1 MRVLLMIRFFVSLFG
16 INRLL
21 RALSGRRE
29 LSLLVRIAKDNYIQE
44 HLFNNPKYRDP
55 KKLNKYESQSYSQ
68 NGEDGIIQEI
78 LARIGETNKYFVE
91 IGAGNGLQNNTVVL
105 LMNNW
110 SGHWIEAAPNNIEI
124 IQDRFKFLIAS
135 GSLSV
140 DSSKVSENTIEELLE
155 GFGVPEEFDLLSIDI
170 DGIDYWVWKSL
181 NYYRPRI
188 VVIEYNAHYP
198 PTFRWVQKY
207 DTNRNWD
214 GSSYFGA
221 SLKSLEILGSEKGY
235 CLVGCDFAGV
245 NACFVRRDL
254 VQNQF
259 SPPYTAE
266 NHYEPPR
273 YFLSGS
279 RGHYPGIGEF
289 LNI

>member
-1 MRVLLMIRFFVSLFG
+1 MIKFLANLFG

-21 RALSGRRE
+21 RVLSGRRE
-29 LSLLVRIAKDNYIQE
+29 LSLLVRIAKDTYIQE
-44 HLFNNPKYRDP
+44 HLFNNPKYSDP
-55 KKLNKYESQSYSQ
+55 KKLNIYERQSYSQ

-78 LARIGETNKYFVE
+78 LNRIGETNKYFVE
-91 IGAGNGLQNNTVVL
+91 IGAGNGLQNNTAVL

-110 SGHWIEAAPNNIEI
+110 RGHWIEAAPNNIEI
-124 IQDRFKFLIAS
+124 IEDRFRFLIAS
-135 GSLSV
+135 GNLSV
-140 DSSKVSENTIEELLE
+140 DSSKVSADTVEERLG
-155 GFGVPEEFDLLSIDI
+155 GFDVPEEFDLLSIDI

-198 PTFRWVQKY
+198 PTFHWVQKY

-221 SLKSLEILGSEKGY
+221 SLKSLEILGNNKGY

-245 NACFVRRDL
+245 NAFFVRRDL
-254 VQNQF
+254 IQDQF
-259 SPPYTAE
+259 RCPYTAE
-266 NHYEPPR
+266 NHYEPPK

-279 RGHYPGIGEF
+279 RGHHPGIGEF